1 MEKQKL
7 DLSAYQIRT
16 DLAVETKEILEQE
29 NDPNVVKK
37 DGIQG
42 IVEKEKEEHGI
53 RIRTVEITKEGE
65 ALTKEKGRNILDT

>member
-7 DLSAYQIRT
+7 DLSVYQIRT

-37 DGIQG
+37 DGIKG
-42 IVEKEKEEHGI
+42 LSKRKKKSKASAYVLWKSRK
-53 RIRTVEITKEGE
+53 
-65 ALTKEKGRNILDT
+65 KGRS

>member
-37 DGIQG
+37 DGIKG
-42 IVEKEKEEHGI
+42 LSKRKKKSMDPYTHGGYYE
-53 RIRTVEITKEGE
+53 RRGG
-65 ALTKEKGRNILDT
+65 ADQQKGRNILDT

>member
-7 DLSAYQIRT
+7 DLSVYQIRT

-29 NDPNVVKK
+29 NNPNVVKK

-42 IVEKEKEEHGI
+42 IVEKEKRAGHPHTYCGNHERRGGAD
-53 RIRTVEITKEGE
+53 RQ
-65 ALTKEKGRNILDT
+65 KGRDILDV

>member
-7 DLSAYQIRT
+7 DLSVYQIRT

-42 IVEKEKEEHGI
+42 IVEKK
-53 RIRTVEITKEGE
+53 RMSKASASV
-65 ALTKEKGRNILDT
+65 L